1 MKKIIFP
8 IIFTFLIFFLS
19 QMSLKIFHFSILI
32 NGGEFII
39 FILSISTASQ
49 SDALIR
55 ETVINQ
61 PSSCTHRFI
70 NENTDTGFKLNQQNL
85 GRNGCGWSE
94 IGAETWQ
101 SEGQSWQSLE
111 GTKRTPSFRRMERQ
125 HQPSLRLSRRLLS
138 RGQFR
143 YRRH

>member
-55 ETVINQ
+55 ETVIN
-61 PSSCTHRFI
+61 
-70 NENTDTGFKLNQQNL
+70 
-85 GRNGCGWSE
+85 
-94 IGAETWQ
+94 
-101 SEGQSWQSLE
+101 
-111 GTKRTPSFRRMERQ
+111 
-125 HQPSLRLSRRLLS
+125 
-138 RGQFR
+138 
-143 YRRH
+143 